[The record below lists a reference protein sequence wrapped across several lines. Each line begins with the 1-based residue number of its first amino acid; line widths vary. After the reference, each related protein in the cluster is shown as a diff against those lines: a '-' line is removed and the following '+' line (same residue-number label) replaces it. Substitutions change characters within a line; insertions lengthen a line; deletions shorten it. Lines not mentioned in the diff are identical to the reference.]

1 MVPADLHEFFAA
13 TCGVAGAL
21 IGLLFVAISVA
32 GERLRE
38 ESESQVHRI
47 RADAALTSFT
57 NALVIGLFA
66 LLPGTPLGTTAV
78 VVSIIGLMFVTA
90 SALSLVRVY
99 GLRRRAMRDAFFVLG
114 LFVVF
119 VIQLIAGIAESDHPR
134 DTGLAD
140 TIAVLVIACFVIGIA
155 RSWELIGG
163 PSIGFFYELEQLA
176 RRRGHRG
183 DPGP

>member
-1 MVPADLHEFFAA
+1 MTPDDLKEFFAA

-38 ESESQVHRI
+38 EEKSQVHRI
-47 RADAALTSFT
+47 RADAALTSFV
-57 NALVIGLFA
+57 NALIIGLFA
-66 LLPGTPLGTTAV
+66 LLPGTPLGDTAI

-90 SALSLVRVY
+90 SALSLLRVY
-99 GLRRRAMRDAFFVLG
+99 GLRRREMRDAFFVVG

-119 VIQLIAGIAESDHPR
+119 VIQLITGIALSRHPHDKR
-134 DTGLAD
+134 QVD
-140 TIAVLVIACFVIGIA
+140 TIAVLVIVCFTIGIA

-163 PSIGFFYELEQLA
+163 PSIGFFYEVEQLT